1 MKDLAIL
8 GEKEVDL
15 KVLSLTPLKN
25 GNFRVILSS
34 GEELILNE
42 DEVVKYRLVK
52 GKELSFETLD
62 EVKEKI
68 YLYEAYQKA
77 LRYITTYYKCTSE
90 VYDYLI
96 KKNYSKDIASE
107 VCDMLKNNGLLNDD
121 MYLEAYVSKLIGD
134 GNGRLM
140 ISYKVKE
147 KKLLGEYVIDE
158 EMYFNTLSKLITSK
172 LRVLKDKKKERL
184 YRYLSSKGYTTD
196 DISRALKGVNLE

>member
-1 MKDLAIL
+1 M
-8 GEKEVDL
+8 
-15 KVLSLTPLKN
+15 
-25 GNFRVILSS
+25 
-34 GEELILNE
+34 
-42 DEVVKYRLVK
+42 
-52 GKELSFETLD
+52 
-62 EVKEKI
+62 
-68 YLYEAYQKA
+68 
-77 LRYITTYYKCTSE
+77 
-90 VYDYLI
+90 
-96 KKNYSKDIASE
+96 NYSKDIASE
-107 VCDMLKNNGLLNDD
+107 VCTMLKNNGLLNDD

-172 LRVLKDKKKERL
+172 LKVLKDKKKERL

>member
-8 GEKEVDL
+8 GENEADL

-25 GNFRVILSS
+25 GNFKVILSD

-52 GKELSFETLD
+52 GKELSYETLD
-62 EVKEKI
+62 EVKDKI

-77 LRYITTYYKCTSE
+77 QKYVTTYFKCTSE
-90 VYDYLI
+90 VYDYLL
-96 KKNYSKDIASE
+96 KKEYSKDIAAE
-107 VCDMLKNNGLLNDD
+107 VCDMLKNSGLLNDSA
-121 MYLEAYVSKLIGD
+121 YLEAYVSKLVRD

-147 KKLLGEYVIDE
+147 KKLLGDYVIDE
-158 EMYFNTLSKLITSK
+158 EMYFNTLNRLITSK
-172 LRVLKDKKKERL
+172 LKGLKDKKKERL
-184 YRYLSSKGYTTD
+184 YRYLSQKGYTTE
-196 DISRALKGVNLE
+196 DISHALKGVSLE